1 MLCDSRDRAAGAVP
15 ILRAEVHLP
24 SERNTYGQHRVS
36 VASCTSES
44 DLLNWSGALAG
55 GSSAEDPSSQREM
68 AGALQSSP
76 LRPYRVFEHICTTT
90 QHAPADGSVCMLGG
104 APIEVGAPCAG
115 TSNVDDRA
123 RIKCDRR
130 LFGAVQVTHQPPS
143 SAADFVGAAREDIQ
157 VQVIKIIAKG
167 SALS

>member
-1 MLCDSRDRAAGAVP
+1 
-15 ILRAEVHLP
+15 
-24 SERNTYGQHRVS
+24 
-36 VASCTSES
+36 
-44 DLLNWSGALAG
+44 
-55 GSSAEDPSSQREM
+55 M

-143 SAADFVGAAREDIQ
+143 SAADFVGAAREDMRFPREDSRVRGGKTPYEISSGRCSSAPQ
-157 VQVIKIIAKG
+157 THQSYNLTCFRLHIHSPHSGRALGPAG
-167 SALS
+167 SAPGRWRGRPAHREEVPPRL